1 MFDLDGLWNV
11 QAVKMT
17 SIKTQLPFE
26 YYSIPICKP
35 DNLQYKPENLGRA
48 DFLHFFIL
56 YLDHS
61 AKFCYVQLKKLIF
74 MIHYIVYLFDGKH
87 GKKGPLEFTSYL
99 KHCKLLFCGNFEA
112 NENKF

>member
-35 DNLQYKPENLGRA
+35 DNLQYKPENLGKA

-61 AKFCYVQLKKLIF
+61 ANFCNVQLKKLIF

-87 GKKGPLEFTSYL
+87 GKKVLWNSHL
-99 KHCKLLFCGNFEA
+99 I
-112 NENKF
+112 